1 MDVQLE
7 RCDERMLIWT
17 LVTLGVLIVV
27 ARAFFGHRVALAL
40 VAVWIAVAVI
50 GWATGIGVRQ

>member
-1 MDVQLE
+1 L
-7 RCDERMLIWT
+7 LLW
-17 LVTLGVLIVV
+17 VLIILGIAVLV
-27 ARAFFGHRVALAL
+27 AKAFFGHRVALAL